1 MDNHSGNYDPVNRPG
16 HYLQGGI
23 ETIDF
28 IQAKLGDEGLVA
40 YCMGNALKYI
50 SRAGQ
55 KEPENFSQDLKKAIW
70 YLKKATEV
78 LDGY

>member
-1 MDNHSGNYDPVNRPG
+1 MDNHSGNYDPVNRPE

-28 IQAKLGDEGLVA
+28 IQAKLGDDGLVA

-50 SRAGQ
+50 SRAGH
-55 KEPENFSQDLKKAIW
+55 KDPAKFSQDLHKAIW
-70 YLKKATEV
+70 YLKKASEV
-78 LDGY
+78 VDGY